1 MDNRN
6 VPKESVVEKTK
17 CVCMCVCVCAE
28 HAAVTSGGYSYR

>member
-6 VPKESVVEKTK
+6 VPKDSVVEKTK
-17 CVCMCVCVCAE
+17 CVCVCVCAE